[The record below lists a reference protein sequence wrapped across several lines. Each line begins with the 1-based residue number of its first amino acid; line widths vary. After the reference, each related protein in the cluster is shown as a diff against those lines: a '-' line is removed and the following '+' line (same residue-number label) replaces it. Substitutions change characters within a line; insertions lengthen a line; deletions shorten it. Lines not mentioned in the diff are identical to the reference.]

1 MKSNLFLSLVAWAV
15 CLMTGW
21 PAQGQEPGSNKTPAQ
36 PAGKVPDGARLL
48 TRLVLQDQHDCTVRW
63 LDVFS
68 SPDGKTGFTK
78 PTVVGRFPALDP
90 KRQKLVQMRESGG
103 VIVVGVR
110 DENKGAFGSGHV
122 VIDSGVG
129 KSDHGDHLHW
139 SYERA
144 PAVIDQ
150 TVDLDQGNPAHVYR
164 YDGKIYVAN
173 DLNNGYTRIDPS
185 KFRSEEGRIL
195 GKDKPRFLKGGGNHI
210 TLAVHED
217 TVGYSAWVDGGGPNK
232 GRVDVTPIGI
242 TDRAGPAYI
251 FHLPHGGIHGAATC
265 CGKVFFAP
273 SDGICWVLA
282 DPTLACRGGQVE
294 IGHISLGKEGDKPA
308 RTGAFATAGNHV
320 LCTSGKGASSRLVIL
335 KAGGAKPSLEK
346 SVDLGVARGYQAMN
360 PEIFIGADE
369 KPWALVFHDRSGT
382 SSPDSQPQADQLQ
395 AIELDPDGNGA
406 FDDARVAWRMEVGP
420 SRVEGHLGHHSI
432 AFDGDGKH
440 AFVANPGDGT
450 IQLLTLNNL
459 RNKPSLIS
467 ILSVGGC
474 PGHLLALGGEK
485 FEE

>member
-217 TVGYSAWVDGGGPNK
+217 TVGYSAWVDGG
-232 GRVDVTPIGI
+232 
-242 TDRAGPAYI
+242 
-251 FHLPHGGIHGAATC
+251 
-265 CGKVFFAP
+265 KVFFAP
-273 SDGICWVLA
+273 SDGICWGLA

-360 PEIFIGADE
+360 PEIFVSADE

-467 ILSVGGC
+467 ILPVGGC

>member
-21 PAQGQEPGSNKTPAQ
+21 PAQGQEPGSNKIPAQ

-78 PTVVGRFPALDP
+78 PTVVGQFPALDP

-242 TDRAGPAYI
+242 TDRAGPAYT

-467 ILSVGGC
+467 ILPVGGC